1 MVATKLTMKEAQ
13 IASIDDKQI
22 ISKINNVLKIAK
34 DTTIDPFGMI
44 EVKGVIK
51 TPNHYKCVNVVVD
64 NLPENQ
70 HCKDIT
76 VAQQIQ
82 VLKPGSNKIPVV
94 LRNLSC
100 RTLKL
105 KKGTKIAHVE
115 ASSIVPPMVSSGMSK
130 NVLEKEAGNAP
141 KSTLLENLLEAKE
154 ERIEKILESLN
165 LQSIESWN
173 EQQQQSARALIREYQ
188 HLFALTL
195 NELGKT
201 SLVQHDIKL
210 DDETPFKERY
220 QRIPPHQ
227 YEEVKKHLQEMLDIG
242 AIQ

>member
-1 MVATKLTMKEAQ
+1 M
-13 IASIDDKQI
+13 SIDDKQI

-51 TPNHYKCVNVVVD
+51 TPNHYNHVNVVVD

-70 HCKDIT
+70 HCKDIA
-76 VAQQIQ
+76 VAQKIQ
-82 VLKPGSNKIPVV
+82 VLKPGSNKIPLVF
-94 LRNLSC
+94 RNLSC

-105 KKGTKIAHVE
+105 KKGMKVAHVE
-115 ASSIVPPMVSSGMSK
+115 ASSIVSSMVSSRMSK
-130 NVLEKEAGNAP
+130 NILEKEAGNAP
-141 KSTLLENLLEAKE
+141 KSTLLENILKAKE
-154 ERIEKILESLN
+154 ERIKKILESLN

-188 HLFALTL
+188 HPFTLNL

-201 SLVQHDIKL
+201 FLVQHDIKL
-210 DDETPFKERY
+210 DEETSFKQRY
-220 QRIPPHQ
+220 QRVPPHQ

-242 AIQ
+242 APQ